1 MAVKIFIP
9 QDQVDTWVTT
19 EKVDLAG
26 EIMTF
31 RKSRISLRVVP
42 AYFFDHASAGSDA
55 ALALVGRVKTKAA
68 VHALGAQV
76 DQRSII
82 VGETAY
88 DVQAGF
94 VGKPIDGTCTRDAVV
109 AAVVDATAWG

>member
-19 EKVDLAG
+19 DKVDLAG
-26 EIMTF
+26 EVMTF

-42 AYFFDHASAGSDA
+42 AYFFDHVSAGSDA
-55 ALALVGRVKTKAA
+55 RPALLGRVKTKAA
-68 VHALGAQV
+68 VHALGAEV
-76 DQRSII
+76 YLSSVI

-88 DVQAGF
+88 DVAAGL
-94 VGKPIDGTCTRDAVV
+94 VGKPIEGTCTREAVV
-109 AAVVDATAWG
+109 AAVVDAAGS